1 MCAIVLDT
9 DIRQMKLK
17 ECETTRVDATDG
29 GVYGASNIWTTAAPI
44 TQYMLW
50 PLSTYW
56 ICIKYKTR
64 YQPPRKADSVCV
76 VLKFVG
82 KNNNEKI

>member
-1 MCAIVLDT
+1 
-9 DIRQMKLK
+9 MKLK

-64 YQPPRKADSVCV
+64 YQPPKKKADSVCA
-76 VLKFVG
+76 VLIFVR
-82 KNNNEKI
+82 KNDNEKI